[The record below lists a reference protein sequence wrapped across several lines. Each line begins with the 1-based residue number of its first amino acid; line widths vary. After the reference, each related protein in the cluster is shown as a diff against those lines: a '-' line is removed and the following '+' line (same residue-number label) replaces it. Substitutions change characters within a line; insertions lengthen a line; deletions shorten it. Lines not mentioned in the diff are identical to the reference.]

1 MRKQYVT
8 CVRPH
13 VLHTH
18 WDQRMMYYEALIL
31 SLSVFFFMKPFLGFK
46 AALFWNTVLNQT
58 WKAAYSACLSRTE
71 QLFRKGAVC
80 FDIERNE
87 RKIKWR
93 EAIMR
98 YSGCMPAPRGHVWGE
113 AFMYLENTPGTHN
126 NICVYGIENKT
137 LFTRFNPEDFLWLR
151 RCFAECSP
159 ATTNANGDQKWQ
171 KESQKKHNNSD
182 NNDYYLKCFR
192 SMSNVLDGIVWKW
205 RFLRVSLLCVD

>member
-1 MRKQYVT
+1 MRKQYIT

-58 WKAAYSACLSRTE
+58 WKAAYSACFMRTE

-113 AFMYLENTPGTHN
+113 AFMYLENTPRTHN

-137 LFTRFNPEDFLWLR
+137 SFTRFNPKDFLWL
-151 RCFAECSP
+151 E
-159 ATTNANGDQKWQ
+159 D
-171 KESQKKHNNSD
+171 
-182 NNDYYLKCFR
+182 
-192 SMSNVLDGIVWKW
+192 
-205 RFLRVSLLCVD
+205 VSLNVHLLRRMQTATRNDKKNRKRSIIIVIIMTIIWSVFARCRMF